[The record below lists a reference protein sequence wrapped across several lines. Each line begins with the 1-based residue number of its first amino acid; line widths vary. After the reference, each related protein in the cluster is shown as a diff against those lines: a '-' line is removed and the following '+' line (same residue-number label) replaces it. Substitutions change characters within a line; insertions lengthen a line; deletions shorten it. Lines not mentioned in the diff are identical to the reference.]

1 MPASL
6 YILLEHD
13 RSGHA
18 RMRYTSFKLMA
29 PVAPDS
35 QAGAPCVE
43 AFETGVTI
51 RASIEFATGR
61 DLTRVR
67 SDVDQVGRGPLLKV
81 SPIPREVRI
90 LLR

>member
-1 MPASL
+1 MLASL

-18 RMRYTSFKLMA
+18 RMRYTSSKLMA

-43 AFETGVTI
+43 RFETGVTI
-51 RASIEFATGR
+51 RASIEFAPDR
-61 DLTRVR
+61 VLIRVR
-67 SDVDQVGRGPLLKV
+67 SDIEQVRRGPLPKV
-81 SPIPREVRI
+81 SPIPREVSI
-90 LLR
+90 LL